1 MKFLLP
7 QPLEQKMVAY
17 VLLIPK
23 ANGVYVPHCV
33 VLLEEERRVSSE
45 EQIGESVVIVLT
57 SFTPGLNIAL

>member
-1 MKFLLP
+1 
-7 QPLEQKMVAY
+7 MVAY
-17 VLLIPK
+17 VRLIPK